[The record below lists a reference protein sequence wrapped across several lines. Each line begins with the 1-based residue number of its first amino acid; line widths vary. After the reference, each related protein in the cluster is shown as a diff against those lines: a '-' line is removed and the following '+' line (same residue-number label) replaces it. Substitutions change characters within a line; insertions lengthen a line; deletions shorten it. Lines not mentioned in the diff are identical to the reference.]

1 MAGSLTVVIKALA
14 GGSLVIALA
23 VLSET
28 LEPKRFAGL
37 FGAAPAVAI
46 AGLTVTLASKG
57 AGDARQSAI
66 GMLAGAVGMLL
77 YAACTVHLIRD
88 DRGVAGPVAGLVTW
102 AAPTALIAA
111 LLL

>member
-1 MAGSLTVVIKALA
+1 MAEWLTVVIKALA
-14 GGSLVIALA
+14 GGSLVIAFA

-37 FGAAPAVAI
+37 FGAAPAVAV
-46 AGLTVTLASKG
+46 AGLTVTLATKG

-77 YAACTVHLIRD
+77 YAACTVRLMRD